1 MDIEEQIKKA
11 KEIGYDEIP
20 NPKSVQAEK
29 LILEV
34 LNSKPTRCFKSN
46 ELNEL
51 LRYDGIRTPSSGTL
65 TRLADENKIEQVKL
79 GLYRAKLQSTPVG
92 SLLEKIRSVFN
103 KITTYLKEYA
113 DSN

>member
-1 MDIEEQIKKA
+1 MENIDDLIQKA
-11 KEIGYDEIP
+11 KEIGHDTIP
-20 NPKSVQAEK
+20 DPKPVQAEK

-34 LNSKPTRCFKSN
+34 LNSKPTRCFKSK

-51 LRYDGIRTPSSGTL
+51 LRYDGIRTPSSGIL
-65 TRLADENKIEQVKL
+65 TRLAGEFKIEHVKL

-103 KITTYLKEYA
+103 KITTYLKE
-113 DSN
+113 